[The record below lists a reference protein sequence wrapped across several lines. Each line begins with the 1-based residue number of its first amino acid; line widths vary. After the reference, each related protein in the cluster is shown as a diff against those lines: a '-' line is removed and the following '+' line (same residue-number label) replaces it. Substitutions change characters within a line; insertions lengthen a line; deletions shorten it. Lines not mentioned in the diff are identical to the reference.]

1 MIQTGRLTLR
11 PWREGDRKT
20 FSAVCNTPAVM
31 HWLGGVQTDQEQQAL
46 VERQLK
52 LQAERGH
59 CFWVVERKE
68 DAAIL
73 GMCGLKLADAPGCT
87 VAGDVEIGW
96 RLREDSWG
104 QGYAR
109 EAASASLDFAFD
121 RLAAPRVIALTCI
134 GNTPSWGLMER
145 LGMSR
150 RADLDFDD
158 PRYGADLNPT
168 IVYVIARDQWR

>member
-20 FSAVCNTPAVM
+20 FSAVCNTTAVM

-73 GMCGLKLADAPGCT
+73 GMCGLKIADAPGCT